1 MVEHVFHGSA
11 VWKSTLKEGREVQSR
26 ASDGSSIMLSHLY
39 NLTTVLSN
47 FPVSAL
53 TFVSMQKKD
62 QLLLNQLSLLRI
74 CGGRCGVVANSA
86 RRT

>member
-1 MVEHVFHGSA
+1 MHECFLIV
-11 VWKSTLKEGREVQSR
+11 
-26 ASDGSSIMLSHLY
+26 LSHLN
-39 NLTTVLSN
+39 NLTTILSD

-74 CGGRCGVVANSA
+74 SGGWCRDIEP
-86 RRT
+86 

>member
-1 MVEHVFHGSA
+1 
-11 VWKSTLKEGREVQSR
+11 
-26 ASDGSSIMLSHLY
+26 MLSHLY
-39 NLTTVLSN
+39 NLTTVLSY

-86 RRT
+86 GRT